1 MATAREGIASRVPAG
16 LLARVAEDA
25 DLERMVDFD
34 NRFAD
39 PVQWTSPS
47 VAREFERSNPQPNRL
62 ALVVEREGEIVAQG
76 QTSDGGLW
84 AAPDKSW
91 RLGLRVAPEWRR
103 NGVGRVLAKRLEE
116 HARDKGAGRLVVAIH
131 GSEPEGLAFAS
142 ALGYAE
148 FHRRIDSYIDVPSFD
163 ASSFDDPD
171 DLAGRV
177 GVRLATYADLLREHS
192 RDLDEFQRT
201 LLAAFWEWAR
211 DVPSPTPMP
220 ARPPSLE
227 QARRMFLEGPGI
239 DPGTTI
245 MAMRGDTPVG
255 VTATMVKENGVAY
268 TNFTGVARAERR
280 KGLAL
285 AMKLRAL
292 RALGKRAV
300 RLFGT
305 TNDEANAAM
314 RGVNARLGYVP
325 QPPTIMVEKRF
336 TS

>member
-1 MATAREGIASRVPAG
+1 VAAAREGIASRLPAG

-62 ALVVEREGEIVAQG
+62 GLVVEREGEIVAQG

-103 NGVGRVLAKRLEE
+103 TGIGRVLAKRLEE
-116 HARDKGAGRLVVAIH
+116 HARDKGAGRLVVAIR

-163 ASSFDDPD
+163 ASRFDDPD

-177 GVRLATYADLLREHS
+177 GVRLATYAELLREHS
-192 RDLDEFQRT
+192 RDLDDFQRP

-220 ARPPSLE
+220 AQPPSLE
-227 QARRMFLEGPGI
+227 QARRMFFEGPGI

-268 TNFTGVARAERR
+268 TNFTGVARLERR

-292 RALGKRAV
+292 RELGKREV

-314 RGVNARLGYVP
+314 RGINAPLGYVP
-325 QPPTIMVEKRF
+325 QHPTITVEKRF
-336 TS
+336 RS

>member
-1 MATAREGIASRVPAG
+1 MATAREGIASRLPAG
-16 LLARVAEDA
+16 LSARVAQDA
-25 DLERMVDFD
+25 DLERMVEFD

-39 PVQWTSPS
+39 LVHWTSPS

-62 ALVVEREGEIVAQG
+62 GLVVERDGQIVAQG

-91 RLGLRVAPEWRR
+91 RVGLRVAPEWRR
-103 NGVGRVLAKRLEE
+103 RGVGGLLAKRLEE
-116 HARDKGAGRLVVAIH
+116 HARDTGAGRVVAAIR

-142 ALGYAE
+142 ALGYVE
-148 FHRRIDSYIDVPSFD
+148 FHRRIDSYIDLPSFD
-163 ASSFDDPD
+163 ASRFDDPD
-171 DLAGRV
+171 DLARIV
-177 GVRLATYADLLREHS
+177 GVRLAAYAELVREHS
-192 RDLDEFQRT
+192 EDLDAFQRT
-201 LLAAFWEWAR
+201 LITAFWEWAR

-220 ARPPSLE
+220 AQPPPFE
-227 QARRMFLEGPGI
+227 QARRMFFEGPGL

-245 MAMRGDTPVG
+245 LAMRGDTPVG

-285 AMKLRAL
+285 AMKLSAL
-292 RALGKRAV
+292 RELGKRGV

-314 RGVNARLGYVP
+314 RGINARLGYVP
-325 QPPTIMVEKRF
+325 QDPTIMVEKRF